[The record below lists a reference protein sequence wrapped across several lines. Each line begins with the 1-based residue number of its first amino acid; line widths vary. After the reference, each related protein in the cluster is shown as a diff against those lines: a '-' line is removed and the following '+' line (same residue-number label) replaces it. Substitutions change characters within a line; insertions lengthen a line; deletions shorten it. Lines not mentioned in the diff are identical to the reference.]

1 MASLIS
7 YVDSVTDPASP
18 DYVAPEERIAVFDAD
33 GTLLGERFP
42 TYFDQCLL
50 MHRLLHDE
58 SYEAAPEDKAF
69 AETLETALLNGE
81 KAPKAPRS
89 TAQML
94 SESFKGYTVEEY
106 RAYVRDFMNEP
117 AAGFEGMTYGEAFFQ
132 PMVSVVSYLAGKDFQ
147 IFLSS
152 GAERSM
158 LREVTKDAL
167 GFETISMRDEFATI
181 YGDNVVMT
189 EFRNENTAAEE
200 LSPAA

>member
-18 DYVAPEERIAVFDAD
+18 DYVAPEERIAVFDVD

-42 TYFDQCLL
+42 TYSPDDQVLMEGNMLSKNQKMNKVIGIVDEIGLPPVLVFGNSSGDLAMGQYAVQHGGRAYMLL
-50 MHRLLHDE
+50 CDDTVRDHGDPE
-58 SYEAAPEDKAF
+58 EAA
-69 AETLETALLNGE
+69 
-81 KAPKAPRS
+81 
-89 TAQML
+89 
-94 SESFKGYTVEEY
+94 SFKE
-106 RAYVRDFMNEP
+106 
-117 AAGFEGMTYGEAFFQ
+117 
-132 PMVSVVSYLAGKDFQ
+132 KC
-147 IFLSS
+147 
-152 GAERSM
+152 
-158 LREVTKDAL
+158 DAL